1 MSKVNF
7 IQYRTDKNNLL
18 FNKVNNIII
27 LFYLSQF

>member
-7 IQYRTDKNNLL
+7 IQYRNDKNNLL